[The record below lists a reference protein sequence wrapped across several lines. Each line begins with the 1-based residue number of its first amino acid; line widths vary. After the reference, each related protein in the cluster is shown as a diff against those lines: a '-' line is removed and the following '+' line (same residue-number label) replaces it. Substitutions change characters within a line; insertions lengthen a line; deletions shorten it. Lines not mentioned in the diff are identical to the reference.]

1 MLPLPIVEALLSMP
15 PVYNVPGL
23 TLSNDELLC
32 EKTVALLIS
41 LPCCVCVLVSLQML
55 ILMAHT
61 SFCNILYSICQS
73 KLELV
78 YEDMKTPL
86 TMHGIF

>member
-1 MLPLPIVEALLSMP
+1 
-15 PVYNVPGL
+15 
-23 TLSNDELLC
+23 
-32 EKTVALLIS
+32 LLIS